1 MVLAFGLVWL
11 PVLVLV
17 LVLVLPAT
25 HLKRLG
31 GSAVGLHVTAS
42 GAVVHLEVV
51 LAIHRMSPD
60 ASVE

>member
-1 MVLAFGLVWL
+1 M
-11 PVLVLV
+11 LVLV